1 MSAEDGRTKYKK
13 GKEEEEE
20 KGRRLVDVGRGMRAV
35 LPSFL
40 PFLETRARV

>member
-13 GKEEEEE
+13 GKEEEE